1 MMIISNKNGNVQ
13 TTIDTKTGT
22 RILEWPDNERMNLV
36 YPLSMDVKITQY
48 CDLGNICVYCHEMSN
63 LQGKHANLSKLLNV
77 LRTCLPGT
85 EIAIGGGNPMAH
97 PDLEMFLR
105 KLRNANLIANLT
117 VNEIHLSKYSEQIV
131 KFQKLNLIKGL
142 GISYRGK
149 KQIPNEVINSNTVLH
164 IIAGIDELPVILKTP
179 IRKILILGFKT
190 FGKGKV
196 EHIDQEK
203 VKSYKLIKNLSQNFQ
218 FSFDNLAIT
227 QLKEFIPPYD
237 DMYYN
242 GGEGESTFY
251 IDAVEET
258 YSIASYSSWRQDL
271 LNNVSEMFINV
282 RRASKEGN
290 L

>member
-1 MMIISNKNGNVQ
+1 MIISNKNGNVQ

-22 RILEWPDNERMNLV
+22 RILEWPDDEWMNLV

-63 LQGKHANLSKLLNV
+63 LQGRHANLSKLLNV
-77 LRTCLPGT
+77 LHTCLPGT

-105 KLRNANLIANLT
+105 ELRNKNLIANLT

-190 FGKGKV
+190 FGKGKA

-203 VKSYKLIKNLSQNFQ
+203 VKSYRLIKNLSRNFQ

-251 IDAVEET
+251 IDAVKET

-271 LNNVSEMFINV
+271 LNNVSEMFINA
-282 RRASKEGN
+282 RKASKEGN

>member
-1 MMIISNKNGNVQ
+1 MIISNKNGNVQ

-22 RILEWPDNERMNLV
+22 RILEWPDDEWMNLV

-48 CDLGNICVYCHEMSN
+48 CDLGNICVYCHEMSD
-63 LQGKHANLSKLLNV
+63 LTGKHANLSKLLNV
-77 LRTCLPGT
+77 LHTCLPGT

-105 KLRNANLIANLT
+105 DLKNANLIANLT
-117 VNEIHLSKYSEQIV
+117 VNEMHLSKYSEQIV

-149 KQIPNEVINSNTVLH
+149 KQIPIEVINSNTVLH

-190 FGKGKV
+190 FGKGKA

-203 VKSYKLIKNLSQNFQ
+203 VKSYRLIKNLSRNFQ

-282 RRASKEGN
+282 RKAAKEGN